1 MNTHFIGV
9 LQALDYINEGGADY
23 QKEYL
28 EYINAHKGRVE
39 QFASWLEENCPEV
52 FEGVDT
58 DVFRD
63 LIKEHDE
70 SKFSEE
76 EFEPYAQKWHGNGK
90 KTPEYKAAWEHH
102 WQNNEHHPEYWLGED
117 MPYIYI
123 LEMLCDW
130 GSFSIASG
138 DMKELSDFYYNKAEN
153 DPEKNLSDATKEII
167 HDLLIKINSATEKK
181 SIKESYNQQNSE
193 IFGTDFLY
201 HATYRP
207 YWEEI
212 QKDGFI
218 SGGKHCNWQDL
229 SKANLIYLARD
240 PEVAYSYCETSDSVP
255 EEFLD
260 QIVVLQ
266 IDINKLNI
274 DSLNIDENVSY
285 SYDGP
290 TDPDY
295 PDTWQEFQYE
305 EKIPV
310 AFITAAE

>member
-1 MNTHFIGV
+1 MNTHFLGV
-9 LQALDYINEGGADY
+9 LQALDNITEGLKDY
-23 QKEYL
+23 QAEY
-28 EYINAHKGRVE
+28 EDYVIAHKERVTK
-39 QFASWLEENCPEV
+39 FSNWLLSNCPEL

-58 DVFRD
+58 EVFKD
-63 LIKEHDE
+63 LIREHDE

-76 EFEPYAQKWHGNGK
+76 EFDAYAQKWFGNGEDSF
-90 KTPEYKAAWEHH
+90 EYKEAWKHH
-102 WQNNEHHPEYWLGED
+102 WMNNEHHPEYWLGED

-123 LEMLCDW
+123 LEMICDW
-130 GSFSIASG
+130 GSFSIVKG
-138 DMKELSDFYYNKAEN
+138 DLKELSDFYFNKAKN

-167 HDLLIKINSATEKK
+167 EDILSKIDSVIDSGLKEDYTER
-181 SIKESYNQQNSE
+181 NSE

-207 YWEEI
+207 YLEEI

-229 SKANLIYLARD
+229 SKSNLIYLARD
-240 PEVAYSYCETSDSVP
+240 PEVAISYCETSDSVQ

-260 QIVVLQ
+260 QIVLLK

-274 DSLNIDENVSY
+274 DSLNIDENVAY
-285 SYDGP
+285 SYDSE
-290 TDPDY
+290 TDPEF
-295 PDTWQEFQYE
+295 PNTWQEFQYE

-310 AFITAAE
+310 SFITAIEE